1 MRASISKTR
10 PGWPISFQ
18 NPAERFPGHHWPKAG
33 RLGLAVLAVAPN
45 GAPGANPD
53 ACAARSAVAVL
64 LDLVL
69 GADVVL
75 GEEIHDSIAL
85 IALELQPLTHV
96 FVLDDRAVAAVRLLD
111 RLADLLQIELL
122 VEALHRRDALAPVAL
137 LYADVDEVLLL
148 AVGFGIGKGV
158 GTANRRTSSTS

>member
-1 MRASISKTR
+1 MSKTR
-10 PGWPISFQ
+10 PDWPISFQ

-69 GADVVL
+69 GADVC
-75 GEEIHDSIAL
+75 GRK
-85 IALELQPLTHV
+85 
-96 FVLDDRAVAAVRLLD
+96 RAER
-111 RLADLLQIELL
+111 
-122 VEALHRRDALAPVAL
+122 
-137 LYADVDEVLLL
+137 VD
-148 AVGFGIGKGV
+148 AVGREAGMFGGAPFSVRKFM
-158 GTANRRTSSTS
+158 TASR